1 MDEPD
6 AAAGQGRAGAAN
18 SGAGGPTGDAPETDN
33 TSRLVLQC
41 AAPVFLQGLG
51 GLAHLSGGDRLAAL
65 LTLAILEANVRHV
78 VRDPVL
84 ALRYARFESP
94 PPDEIR
100 RPVSVRALA
109 ESLSLPYDAA
119 RRRVAALEATGVCV
133 RTAKGVYIPNSALTT
148 EANHQA
154 LIQGYQA
161 MEALAAGL
169 VSIAPGFDLTGG
181 APRAAEP
188 SPEGAERLAV
198 RVGVEY
204 VLRFAERLA
213 AVAGD
218 VGQGL
223 VLLAILHHNYAPVF
237 SDPVLARR
245 HGGLS
250 NPPPDDLLAPVSVL
264 ALAKTLGQ
272 PFETT
277 RRQVNRL
284 IRGRRCVRVAGGV
297 IVSAQA
303 MRTALA
309 RRALLAHVGDVQ
321 RAYGALARL
330 GLTFGGKSTPSTC
343 DD

>member
-6 AAAGQGRAGAAN
+6 AAAAQDRTGATPSGDGGRSVG
-18 SGAGGPTGDAPETDN
+18 APETDDI
-33 TSRLVLQC
+33 SRLVLQC
-41 AAPVFLQGLG
+41 AAPFFLKGLG
-51 GLAHLSGGDRLAAL
+51 GLAHLSGGDRLTAL

-84 ALRYARFESP
+84 ALRHARFDSP
-94 PPDEIR
+94 PPDEMR
-100 RPVSVRALA
+100 RPVNVRALA

-119 RRRVAALEATGVCV
+119 RRRVAALEAAGVCV

-154 LIQGYQA
+154 LIDGYQA
-161 MEALAAGL
+161 METLAADLSG
-169 VSIAPGFDLTGG
+169 VAPDFDLTGG
-181 APRAAEP
+181 APCAADP
-188 SPEGAERLAV
+188 PPMGAERLAV

-213 AVAGD
+213 AIAGD

-250 NPPPDDLLAPVSVL
+250 DPPPDDLLAPISVL

-284 IRGRRCVRVAGGV
+284 IRGRRCVRIPGGV

-330 GLTFGGKSTPSTC
+330 GLTFGGNTTPSAP